1 MTKTATSTKRPLF
14 EAATLIG
21 ESASAD
27 GTWKVRLIAEGK
39 GSSGLYNGAMLEQH
53 HHALDDLLSFK
64 NHPGEWEGPE
74 TRDFTMIAGE
84 IVGETWVERDER
96 GMIGVYGNYR
106 PDPEYKD
113 KLERYKNKL
122 GVSIYIEGSGF
133 INGDG
138 DFEVD
143 WLNPADPYA
152 SLDVVI
158 AAGARGRFE
167 ESMKTMYARRSAEHK
182 TSTASVVEKEETLTM
197 DKDVEARFDALET
210 AITGLVASKQA
221 EAKTEADA
229 AAVESAV
236 TEKTTAIKSAV
247 EAVES
252 AKADLLPLQHKSLLE
267 RAWKG
272 EDVTPAIE
280 SEKAIAKEALEAAAA
295 KGANTGETH
304 ETGRLGE
311 GAGSTEGY
319 TFRGFGE
326 AK

>member
-1 MTKTATSTKRPLF
+1 MSKTATSTTRPLF

-21 ESASAD
+21 ESASSD

-39 GSSGLYNGAMLEQH
+39 GSSGLYKGAMLEAH
-53 HHALDDLLSFK
+53 HGALDDLLSFK
-64 NHPGEWEGPE
+64 NHPGEWDGPE

-84 IVGETWVERDER
+84 IVGKTWIERDER
-96 GMIGVYGNYR
+96 GLVAVYGNYR
-106 PDPEYKD
+106 PDPEYKE
-113 KLERYKNKL
+113 KLERYKSKL

-143 WLNPADPYA
+143 WLNPSDPYA

-167 ESMKTMYARRSAEHK
+167 ESMKTMYARRSAEYK
-182 TSTASVVEKEETLTM
+182 TSTASVAEKEETLTM
-197 DKDVEARFDALET
+197 EKDVEERFNALE
-210 AITGLVASKQA
+210 GLINGLASSKQEA
-221 EAKTEADA
+221 AKTEADA

-236 TEKTTAIKSAV
+236 AEKTGAIKASV

-252 AKADLLPLQHKSLLE
+252 VKAELLPLQHKALLE

-272 EDVTPAIE
+272 EDVSSAIE
-280 SEKAIAKEALEAAAA
+280 SDKAIAKEALDAAKAHKEDPAPGSESGRFGESAAAD
-295 KGANTGETH
+295 GEYK
-304 ETGRLGE
+304 LN
-311 GAGSTEGY
+311 
-319 TFRGFGE
+319 GFG
-326 AK
+326 AS